1 MDIHEFI
8 RNWAVEL
15 KDSPEVEAKAAE
27 IYQAALAEVGPRRAK
42 LLLFD
47 WIMIVRGSC
56 MESFQST
63 PR

>member
-15 KDSPEVEAKAAE
+15 KDSPEVEEQAKVV
-27 IYQAALAEVGPRRAK
+27 YSSALAEVGPRRAK

-56 MESFQST
+56 MESAGAK
-63 PR
+63 